1 MTSISTSIQRLLGR
15 KPSSQ
20 LIDDYLNELSS
31 AGKPSA
37 LTPEIKSYSD
47 VVYYNFHALGLSLLF
62 KPTDGYKPRTG
73 LLRSELMEDKLVLD
87 SLDIYNIPASRS
99 DSKGF
104 QKKREE
110 IAFATYPMSP
120 VILNLTYPEEEEGEN
135 IPHSLQISKEST
147 GRDFVQGLGEPDRK
161 GGGSG
166 PSSGSIGIWCEWT
179 KHGILVEFGGVEA
192 IGPQA
197 WERGKDAVWKVVTVF
212 LPNIENSSAT

>member
-1 MTSISTSIQRLLGR
+1 
-15 KPSSQ
+15 
-20 LIDDYLNELSS
+20 
-31 AGKPSA
+31 
-37 LTPEIKSYSD
+37 

-73 LLRSELMEDKLVLD
+73 LARSELMEDKLVLD
-87 SLDIYNIPASRS
+87 SLDIYNIPASTS

-110 IAFATYPMSP
+110 TAFATYPMSP
-120 VILNLTYPEEEEGEN
+120 VILNLTHPEEEEGKN
-135 IPHSLQISKEST
+135 LPHSLQISKEST
-147 GRDFVQGLGEPDRK
+147 GKDFVQGLREPDRK

-166 PSSGSIGIWCEWT
+166 PFSGSIGIWCEWT

-212 LPNIENSSAT
+212 LPNINNSSAT

>member
-20 LIDDYLNELSS
+20 LIVDYLDELSS
-31 AGKPSA
+31 TGKPSA

-47 VVYYNFHALGLSLLF
+47 VVYYNFHTLGLSLLF

-73 LLRSELMEDKLVLD
+73 LVRSELIEDKLVLD

-99 DSKGF
+99 NPKGL

-120 VILNLTYPEEEEGEN
+120 VILNLTHPEEEEGKN
-135 IPHSLQISKEST
+135 IPHSLQISKDST
-147 GRDFVQGLGEPDRK
+147 GKDFVQGLGEPDRK

>member
-99 DSKGF
+99 DSKGS

-120 VILNLTYPEEEEGEN
+120 VILNLTDPEGEEGKN

-147 GRDFVQGLGEPDRK
+147 GKDFVQGLGEPDRK